1 MTRAL
6 LIAVVALSV
15 VACQQL
21 PSKAERG
28 PLCVECPVD
37 LDPTIH
43 EEPRPPSFW
52 DVVMSGAVAV
62 AIGHVLNAI
71 VSR

>member
-6 LIAVVALSV
+6 RIAVVALSV

-21 PSKAERG
+21 PPKAERG

-37 LDPTIH
+37 LDTTIH
-43 EEPRPPSFW
+43 EEPRQQTIW
-52 DVVMSGAVAV
+52 DVIAGGAIAV